1 MTKSLPRKVKVGFS
15 LVRFPNPLLEVGWD
29 YTAPI
34 GGEFFSHPPS
44 ATNLDSTWPRGCLLD
59 CSTSKEATCS
69 SPTFFS
75 LTGLAVCTP
84 FLSSARMQLL
94 LEAGIAVGF
103 LIFQLSDFLRQN
115 ATFVFAENKCKCICQ
130 AVHFI
135 FLLCRGS
142 PIRVDHFRELK
153 KWSSSPWLH
162 KIVRQ
167 FTIWSSI
174 IFCV

>member
-1 MTKSLPRKVKVGFS
+1 MESIPW
-15 LVRFPNPLLEVGWD
+15 VRCASGNVSF
-29 YTAPI
+29 
-34 GGEFFSHPPS
+34 HPPS
-44 ATNLDSTWPRGCLLD
+44 AANLDSTWPRGCLLD

-94 LEAGIAVGF
+94 LETGIAVGF

-142 PIRVDHFRELK
+142 PIRV
-153 KWSSSPWLH
+153 SPNGGRPFSGAQ
-162 KIVRQ
+162 KVVV
-167 FTIWSSI
+167 FTLAA
-174 IFCV
+174 

>member
-1 MTKSLPRKVKVGFS
+1 MS
-15 LVRFPNPLLEVGWD
+15 WD

-34 GGEFFSHPPS
+34 GGEFFFPPS
-44 ATNLDSTWPRGCLLD
+44 QRGQFGQHMAKGVLIGLLHITGSHMLKPD
-59 CSTSKEATCS
+59 
-69 SPTFFS
+69 FFS

-142 PIRVDHFRELK
+142 PIRV
-153 KWSSSPWLH
+153 SPNGGRPFSGAQ
-162 KIVRQ
+162 KVVV
-167 FTIWSSI
+167 FTLAA
-174 IFCV
+174 

>member
-1 MTKSLPRKVKVGFS
+1 MLKP
-15 LVRFPNPLLEVGWD
+15 D
-29 YTAPI
+29 
-34 GGEFFSHPPS
+34 
-44 ATNLDSTWPRGCLLD
+44 
-59 CSTSKEATCS
+59 
-69 SPTFFS
+69 FFS

-135 FLLCRGS
+135 FLLCRGQSKWGQTIFGSSKSGRFHLGCIKSCGNLPMHEKRGDAGDIITANFLDFPPNFRLRTRFQAILGDFRPFLAKFSANFFGQNRHHRHKS
-142 PIRVDHFRELK
+142 PFSHVWVKYYLFRDY
-153 KWSSSPWLH
+153 
-162 KIVRQ
+162 
-167 FTIWSSI
+167 
-174 IFCV
+174 